1 MVPCPWCGSNI
12 AAALMELRATRTAMP
27 GDDFYA
33 ARILLEGT
41 FPQLC
46 ARALCWTP
54 AWCSRES
61 RLWRRRAHE
70 RRLAP
75 VRAAAAEHRRQPCGE
90 GAQARR
96 ARCVLCRRHQSSC
109 CSPRTFS
116 WAEKRLQYHMT
127 TMIYVQTRR
136 GGSVAPNVTKFTAC
150 SGLCPLASSLL
161 AACPS
166 LRSTPSLVS
175 AA

>member
-33 ARILLEGT
+33 ARILLEAT

-46 ARALCWTP
+46 ARALCWAP

-61 RLWRRRAHE
+61 RLWSGA
-70 RRLAP
+70 LAP
-75 VRAAAAEHRRQPCGE
+75 ARCGCRDRRQPCGE

-109 CSPRTFS
+109 RNPRTFS
-116 WAEKRLQYHMT
+116 WAEKHLQYHMT
-127 TMIYVQTRR
+127 TMIYIQTRR